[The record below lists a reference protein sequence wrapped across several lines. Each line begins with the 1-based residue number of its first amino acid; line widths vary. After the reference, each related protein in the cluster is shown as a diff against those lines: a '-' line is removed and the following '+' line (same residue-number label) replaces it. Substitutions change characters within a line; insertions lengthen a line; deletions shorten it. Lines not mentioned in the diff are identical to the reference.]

1 MAFFAY
7 GEIDM
12 SMNDV
17 PGAQMRIIRLE
28 ENSCFQEKK
37 LEELDQELREMQKQ
51 LRSITA
57 KTEALQ
63 NAILQMREDFHAQYG
78 KTPDPLP
85 PHYQIDK

>member
-7 GEIDM
+7 EENNM

-37 LEELDQELREMQKQ
+37 LEELDLELREMQKQ
-51 LRSITA
+51 LRAITA
-57 KTEALQ
+57 KTESLQ
-63 NAILQMREDFHAQYG
+63 NALLQMRDALYAQSG

-85 PHYQIDK
+85 PHYQMDK